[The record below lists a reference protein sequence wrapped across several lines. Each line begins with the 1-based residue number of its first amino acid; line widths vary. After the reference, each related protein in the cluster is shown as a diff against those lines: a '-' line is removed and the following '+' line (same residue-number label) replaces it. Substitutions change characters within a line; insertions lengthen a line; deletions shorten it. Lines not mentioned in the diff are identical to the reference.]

1 MHANSPAE
9 VPARLEALGAL
20 GGLDRQ
26 ALHSQVAAAVRLV
39 LHMRRDGNTRYL
51 NEIGAFTRDGSVL
64 VVRPI
69 WTRRQ
74 GWHEKE
80 LLC

>member
-1 MHANSPAE
+1 MS
-9 VPARLEALGAL
+9 ARLEALGAL
-20 GGLDRQ
+20 GGLDVQ
-26 ALHSQVAAAVRLV
+26 ALHSQVAAAVQLV

-51 NEIGAFTRDGSVL
+51 NEIGAFTQDGSVL